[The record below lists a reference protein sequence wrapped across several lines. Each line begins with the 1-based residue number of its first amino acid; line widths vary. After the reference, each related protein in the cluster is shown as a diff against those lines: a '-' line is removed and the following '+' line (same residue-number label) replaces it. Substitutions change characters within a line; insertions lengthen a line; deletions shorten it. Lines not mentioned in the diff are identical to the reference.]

1 MATKPAKPAAKA
13 PTKSEP
19 KPSKGSVA
27 QKKIEA
33 KAEAATA
40 KTKNDKA
47 GQVPPIKKVNAA
59 LAKPLKP
66 SDQLAAIV
74 GKNPLPRTEVVS
86 KVWEYIR
93 KHNLQNPENKREIL
107 ADAKLK
113 SVFGKDKVTMF
124 EMNKLFSAH
133 LS

>member
-1 MATKPAKPAAKA
+1 MATKPAKPATKA
-13 PTKSEP
+13 APKTKD
-19 KPSKGSVA
+19 
-27 QKKIEA
+27 
-33 KAEAATA
+33 AAT
-40 KTKNDKA
+40 
-47 GQVPPIKKVNAA
+47 PPAKKVNAA

-66 SDQLAAIV
+66 SSELAAVV
-74 GKNPLPRTEVVS
+74 GKDPLPRTEVVS

-113 SVFGKDKVTMF
+113 AVFGKDKATMF